1 MLLPLLMF
9 RAFCVT
15 QSRKKGIRIWLCLY
29 GFQNILLA
37 YKLIVPLFL
46 LKISRQLIFLQRIY
60 DLDIYAKRIQI
71 FFFSFN
77 SLLWKVET
85 FVTLVFSFIFKWNPT
100 DRFSQKNRMW
110 KSNFLSKGILDI
122 KGWPVIQAAQWCCV
136 LGNST
141 CFTNGIDK

>member
-100 DRFSQKNRMW
+100 DRFSQKKQNVE
-110 KSNFLSKGILDI
+110 KQFS
-122 KGWPVIQAAQWCCV
+122 IQRYSGYKRLTSYSSCTVMLCA
-136 LGNST
+136 G
-141 CFTNGIDK
+141 